1 MIDAARAIRPAAC
14 RSASASLIA
23 QAKLRSYQ
31 GIVPKSDNWRT
42 LGASDEEIRAL
53 EGVEEDET
61 EREMARAAGWALL
74 PYLSLRGARIG
85 PAGPGPR

>member
-1 MIDAARAIRPAAC
+1 MIDAARAFQAGGVPIGLGEPH
-14 RSASASLIA
+14 IP

-42 LGASDEEIRAL
+42 LGASEEEIRAL

-61 EREMARAAGWALL
+61 EREMARAAG
-74 PYLSLRGARIG
+74 
-85 PAGPGPR
+85 